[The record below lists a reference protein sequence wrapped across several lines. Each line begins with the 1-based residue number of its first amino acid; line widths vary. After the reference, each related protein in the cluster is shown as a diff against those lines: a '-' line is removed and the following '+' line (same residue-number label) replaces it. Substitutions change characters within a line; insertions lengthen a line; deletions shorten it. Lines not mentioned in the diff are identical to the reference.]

1 MMCRRLLDIKQGVTD
16 TLTVIGQDGLLAS
29 EELVGLLEPFYTQT
43 NMLQN
48 DAMSLSAVIPALLEL
63 EYHLKQSAGVLTLTA
78 VRKAMKEK
86 FNDKFA
92 CILNLDSAEFNPVP
106 AVACLLDPTLGII
119 IVMETPQ
126 ASVLLTLRV
135 YTY

>member
-1 MMCRRLLDIKQGVTD
+1 V
-16 TLTVIGQDGLLAS
+16 
-29 EELVGLLEPFYTQT
+29 
-43 NMLQN
+43 LQS
-48 DAMSLSAVIPALLEL
+48 DAMSLSGVISALLEL
-63 EYHLKQSAGVLTLTA
+63 EYHLKQSAGALTLTA

-92 CILNLDSAEFNPVP
+92 GILNPDSAEFNPLP
-106 AVACLLDPTLGII
+106 AIACLLDPTLGIL

-126 ASVLLTLRV
+126 RLLSLILRV